1 MRGGAGDLCIRS
13 EGSRHVGGGGG
24 GWHVGVGEGGG
35 VGAGASQC
43 GWGRGDRGRWRA
55 IGAWG
60 SEGVATGQEARGDRA
75 EGGHGRVSLT
85 LLSVPRATEALMGS
99 QDPRVTRERKGS
111 E

>member
-1 MRGGAGDLCIRS
+1 MGRGTCASDLRGHGTWEAVEEAGVS
-13 EGSRHVGGGGG
+13 VWEKEAESGQ
-24 GWHVGVGEGGG
+24 
-35 VGAGASQC
+35 GASQC

-60 SEGVATGQEARGDRA
+60 SEGVATGQEAPGDRA